1 MRTIITLRPTKDGKT
16 TVTRKQLFDRFVQR
30 GGKRARDTSTYEE
43 ALAEFRSV
51 SAKFSEAQRAYR
63 AKEIGDQEFLEA
75 KRKFDEAGS
84 KVDKAEQQSGSDAK
98 DLFIGNRGLNWER
111 EDRFVDSAYTGDKR
125 RVVVHNYLPVRKAK
139 DAIHNHLPVNK
150 TRDFIFQPGSERFRM
165 AKALENINYGF
176 VQESFKEPSAAL
188 TARIKRYHTAIDYLR
203 SKGRGALTSE
213 DASYLNS
220 LIGE

>member
-51 SAKFSEAQRAYR
+51 SAKFREAQRAYR

-111 EDRFVDSAYTGDKR
+111 EDRFTDKAYTGDR
-125 RVVVHNYLPVRKAK
+125 RRIIVHNHLPVRKAN
-139 DAIHNHLPVNK
+139 DAVVPVV
-150 TRDFIFQPGSERFRM
+150 RGEDQPISLSELRGMGRARVNSVTSSAVLREWCRTHGINRAQEAFVVEGWKQARM
-165 AKALENINYGF
+165 EAGLSEN
-176 VQESFKEPSAAL
+176 
-188 TARIKRYHTAIDYLR
+188 T
-203 SKGRGALTSE
+203 
-213 DASYLNS
+213 
-220 LIGE
+220 